1 MMEQRVASVTSDEQS
16 PLRLRRVFG
25 FKGRVNDTL
34 FHPATVRVAPQQLL
48 VYFGGDIQD
57 YPEIMEA
64 HHENCKYVKWNL
76 ENVAKMLRNNFP
88 TKHILIVRPSR
99 IEYKSFSCY
108 DNFVPSNNAGVPE
121 HTPTHNALQH
131 LERLIKSVGER
142 LKDVSSPS
150 PPALP
155 EESQP
160 EQSNKYSCSSPD
172 GASTSRAD
180 RAGSLGDARTAPS
193 ESPVSWDK
201 LSLEGSRVTLV
212 GFSKGC
218 VVLNQMLYEF
228 HYTST
233 LTPSDSK
240 ALRFINRIEAM
251 YWLDGGHAG
260 GKNTWITA
268 RGLLETLSRL
278 DMTIYV
284 HVSPYQ
290 VRDESRPWIGR
301 EEKAFSTLLKTF
313 RARIHR
319 YMHGRSKSPHS
330 LDMHFEVLANF
341 KQVQDLD
348 PRQQDSS
355 DEEI

>member
-1 MMEQRVASVTSDEQS
+1 MCRVLLLLRSQKNLNQNSPINIRAAHQMEPQPAERTEPGVWGTRE
-16 PLRLRRVFG
+16 PRR
-25 FKGRVNDTL
+25 
-34 FHPATVRVAPQQLL
+34 
-48 VYFGGDIQD
+48 
-57 YPEIMEA
+57 
-64 HHENCKYVKWNL
+64 
-76 ENVAKMLRNNFP
+76 
-88 TKHILIVRPSR
+88 
-99 IEYKSFSCY
+99 EY
-108 DNFVPSNNAGVPE
+108 
-121 HTPTHNALQH
+121 
-131 LERLIKSVGER
+131 
-142 LKDVSSPS
+142 
-150 PPALP
+150 
-155 EESQP
+155 
-160 EQSNKYSCSSPD
+160 
-172 GASTSRAD
+172 
-180 RAGSLGDARTAPS
+180 S